1 MRNKPH
7 ILKRAFAL
15 ALFGLVA
22 VAALTGCRGGVR
34 AAAWTDLII
43 EDDVVYVADLEQV
56 RALDVESGAVL
67 WSFPNE
73 PNAGSYGPFYTLALA
88 PDEALFVTSEEKLRG
103 GFFAQPE
110 GVLRALSLVPEEP
123 EGRRELWNFTE
134 AGGDYVGG
142 GAASDGIVIFG
153 NGDGTVYALDVD
165 NGALAW
171 EFATEGR
178 VWATPLI
185 VDGTVY
191 VASLDHT
198 LYALDLQTGAEQWR
212 FTAEGALAERPLVL
226 DGRLYIG
233 SFDHTLYAIEDG
245 ESVWELEGQNW
256 FWGTPT
262 TDGTNIYAVDVDGNV
277 YAADAETGDPV
288 WDSQVND
295 LVHLGPVVTEDGHM
309 VIVASN
315 DGAIYGLDTSDGVV
329 LWSKPG
335 DGQIASLTIEG
346 EYIYVTRINAEER
359 VQAFYAENGRNFWAF
374 SPSESE

>member
-1 MRNKPH
+1 
-7 ILKRAFAL
+7 
-15 ALFGLVA
+15 
-22 VAALTGCRGGVR
+22 
-34 AAAWTDLII
+34 
-43 EDDVVYVADLEQV
+43 
-56 RALDVESGAVL
+56 
-67 WSFPNE
+67 
-73 PNAGSYGPFYTLALA
+73 
-88 PDEALFVTSEEKLRG
+88 
-103 GFFAQPE
+103 
-110 GVLRALSLVPEEP
+110 
-123 EGRRELWNFTE
+123 
-134 AGGDYVGG
+134 
-142 GAASDGIVIFG
+142 
-153 NGDGTVYALDVD
+153 
-165 NGALAW
+165 
-171 EFATEGR
+171 
-178 VWATPLI
+178 

-198 LYALDLQTGAEQWR
+198 LYALDLQTGTEQWR

-309 VIVASN
+309 VLIASN
-315 DGAIYGLDTSDGVV
+315 NGAIYGLDTSDGVV